1 MDKKFIIF
9 KVLCKK
15 QKTKTKQ
22 KQKQKNPKNK
32 KKDHKILLTKAA
44 NLACK
49 FRVTS
54 P

>member
-1 MDKKFIIF
+1 MDKKKFIIL

-15 QKTKTKQ
+15 KKQ
-22 KQKQKNPKNK
+22 
-32 KKDHKILLTKAA
+32 KDHKILLTKAA